1 MSNVTITTDTI
12 LFRHT
17 LYTTQP
23 NSKPIVQTEKIVV
36 IAIEAGIYMDVLNV
50 ATARKNFV
58 SLELSMVE

>member
-12 LFRHT
+12 LIRHT

-23 NSKPIVQTEKIVV
+23 NSKPIVQTEKIIV
-36 IAIEAGIYMDVLNV
+36 IAIEEGIYMDVLNV